1 MITNPLILLAVGPF
15 QILFL
20 LLFLLI
26 PLIII
31 PNRKF
36 KEILENEID
45 EKIKN
50 LNLKER
56 VSFNYKG
63 AKISLK
69 RINNKLKIE
78 PYTNRFIELLL
89 RVLGFFLAMFLV
101 LFILAFM
108 VQFLD
113 SMGVGDRSFSDGT
126 VTDVSW
132 QGILQISA
140 RKVWFIY
147 FIIFY
152 YFGKI
157 IRKKVFNKFL
167 IRKYKKDWDEFYS
180 KYDSFKY

>member
-1 MITNPLILLAVGPF
+1 MITNFLALLAVGLF
-15 QILFL
+15 QVLFL

-26 PLIII
+26 PLILI

-45 EKIKN
+45 EKIKS

-69 RINNKLKIE
+69 RIDNKLKIE

-101 LFILAFM
+101 GLVLAFM
-108 VQFLD
+108 TQFLD

-126 VTDVSW
+126 ARSVSW
-132 QGILQISA
+132 QGIVQISA
-140 RKVWFIY
+140 RELWFMY

-157 IRKKVFNKFL
+157 IRKKVFNRL
-167 IRKYKKDWDEFYS
+167 LVIKYKKDWDEFCS

>member
-1 MITNPLILLAVGPF
+1 MITIPIILLAVGLF

-20 LLFLLI
+20 SLFLLI

-36 KEILENEID
+36 KEILENEIN

-56 VSFNYKG
+56 ISFNYKA

-69 RINNKLKIE
+69 RIDNKLKIE

-89 RVLGFFLAMFLV
+89 RVLGFVLAMLIV
-101 LFILAFM
+101 AFIGSFM
-108 VQFLD
+108 AQFLD
-113 SMGVGDRSFSDGT
+113 SLGVGDRSFSDGT
-126 VTDVSW
+126 ARSVSW
-132 QGILQISA
+132 KGGFLISTN
-140 RKVWFIY
+140 KGWFIY
-147 FIIFY
+147 LIIFY

-167 IRKYKKDWDEFYS
+167 IRKYKKDWHEFYS
-180 KYDSFKY
+180 KYNSFKY